1 MSSPMTLRSH
11 GGRIRLL
18 ARRPARVDR
27 RLTAAATTAAVVA
40 GLALTAVPASADSAG
55 TDRSHWNVEP
65 GYTPYQDDGPW
76 NVEPGYTP
84 YQDDGSWNVEQ
95 GI

>member
-1 MSSPMTLRSH
+1 MSSSMTLRSH

-18 ARRPARVDR
+18 AHRPARVGP

-40 GLALTAVPASADSAG
+40 GLALSAVPASADSG
-55 TDRSHWNVEP
+55 GRPGLDKSHWNVEP
-65 GYTPYQDDGPW
+65 GYTPENDQ
-76 NVEPGYTP
+76 
-84 YQDDGSWNVEQ
+84 GSWNVEQ